1 MMIARC
7 SLLVILTWMFVM
19 PVFAAENMNA
29 WNYFAPIYC
38 EGNNQYKTFF
48 VTEDIYEHA
57 SPGLADLRI
66 VDEQGEYIPFYIQH
80 GFSIVRENKII
91 YKSEVVERFKKN
103 NDSYIDV
110 QIIPLKNNTDV
121 SGNSLIFELPK
132 ENFLKYI
139 EIYGSNDGDKWSY
152 IGRDYVFKTEE
163 REKKEV
169 AVGHKSKYTYYR
181 IVVLDN
187 PEDITLTN
195 VNLSDQYTDSQWSSY
210 FKMAQ
215 VNFDIK
221 TDKTDSVI
229 TFFNDKK
236 LKIKQIVIEAEG
248 NFQRNYKLYGDNPNG
263 APLKSGEL
271 YNLQL
276 ENVKISGTN
285 IDLSKTPTSASPI
298 TIKIDN
304 RDDRPLDIKFI
315 KIEYYID
322 KIVFP
327 GSGNASY
334 RLHFGNDKATKPK
347 YEIELQKTYIEKERQ
362 DSSKL
367 GIIEEEHRTLPP
379 ASSLNIKY
387 VFNGIIVII
396 SIFLIAL
403 LVSRMNVKK

>member
-1 MMIARC
+1 MITRC
-7 SLLVILTWMFVM
+7 SLLVILIGMFTMSVL
-19 PVFAAENMNA
+19 AAENMDA
-29 WNYFAPIYC
+29 WNYSAPIYC
-38 EGNNQYKTFF
+38 EGNNLYKMFF
-48 VTEDIYEHA
+48 VTEDIYERA
-57 SPGLADLRI
+57 SPDLADLRI
-66 VDEQGEYIPFYIQH
+66 VDQHGEYIPFYIQH
-80 GFSIVRENKII
+80 GLSIVRENKIL
-91 YKSEVVERFKKN
+91 YKSEVVKRFKKN

-110 QIIPLKNNTDV
+110 QIIPLKSNTDV

-132 ENFLKYI
+132 ENFLKNI
-139 EIYGSNDGDKWSY
+139 EIYGSNDGDSWSY
-152 IGRDYVFKTEE
+152 IGKDYVFKIEE

-169 AVGHKSKYTYYR
+169 GVGHKSKYTYYR

-236 LKIKQIVIEAEG
+236 LKIKQIIIEVEG
-248 NFQRNYKLYGDNPNG
+248 NFQRNYKIYGDNPNVT
-263 APLKSGEL
+263 PLKSGEL

-285 IDLSKTPTSASPI
+285 IDLSNNPTSASQI

-304 RDDRPLDIKFI
+304 RDDRPLNIKFV

-334 RLHFGNDKATKPK
+334 QLNFGNDKAAKPK
-347 YEIELQKTYIEKERQ
+347 YEIELQKKYIEKEQQ

-367 GIIEEEHRTLPP
+367 GTIEEKHKNLPP
-379 ASSLNIKY
+379 ASSLNMKY

-396 SIFLIAL
+396 SVLLITV